1 MSAWVV
7 WAIIAAVLAA
17 GEAATAAMVL
27 GPIAV
32 AAAAAAIVAAVG
44 AGVLIQVVAFIA
56 GSIASLMLLRPIAR
70 RHISM
75 PPHLRSG
82 SAALVGAPATVLERV
97 DASGGRV
104 KIGGEVWT
112 ARCFDEDCVYEPGTR
127 VEVLKIDGATALVSD

>member
-1 MSAWVV
+1 MSGWVV
-7 WAIIAAVLAA
+7 WAVIAAALAA

-27 GPIAV
+27 GPIAL

-56 GSIASLMLLRPIAR
+56 GSVASLLLLRPIAR
-70 RHISM
+70 RHLTM
-75 PPHLRSG
+75 PAHLRSG
-82 SAALVGAPATVLERV
+82 SEALIGAPATVLERV
-97 DASGGRV
+97 DSNGGRV

-127 VEVLKIDGATALVSD
+127 VEVLKIDGATALVAE